1 MGPRPGV
8 EPGVAEPQSTVLT
21 TRPPQPR
28 CKTATCARYFKQA
41 QSIIT
46 CTRARSRRRGI
57 EGAARQRRYMHTR
70 SLSILL
76 VLLLTI
82 STLPISANGDTVI
95 RSEDVEL
102 LPEGTFDNASE
113 WSLST
118 NKAYSDEAAE
128 YSTSMVSDGHLSF
141 THSRPANHNEITAW
155 ALTSPS
161 EDNLSIGYP
170 DCFKPTSDPVC
181 DNDSDGDSDGG
192 FAWTKGPIIELSNFD
207 ITAGSPNP
215 IVNVSLVV
223 AFRIP
228 DSLQQDSVQF
238 IVESEG
244 TQHLVKTYAHT
255 MGEVNHMNYNAQVYS
270 LDSIKSWTWT
280 ELSSLKIMLD
290 YASVG
295 EFDDS
300 ELQVDAAGIIVKH
313 MQPWGTFELAQ
324 ASHSVT
330 FDEFPVIPLDLTT
343 GTQQDLAL
351 SPCGLERSGESPGM
365 WTSTALA
372 LPHDQSWG
380 RFHPNVDG
388 NASWEISSTNDS
400 TGATWSQPSAIL
412 AQHLIESTS
421 TYIRFH
427 ATLLD
432 GCIHGA
438 MVDINDPTLHVS
450 GSVIGD
456 IHSMVTDFAKLRI
469 AMNGEE
475 IASTDISEGSFSLS
489 ASVGHL
495 LTPGGGD
502 IEIGL
507 SARFHWSSDGSS
519 EDIVIQT
526 DDMNIDGGFLI
537 EWDRDPICD
546 GQSDQIFDEDGG
558 GRLLDFLYTC
568 SDDITPNADLVITV
582 SSADTSILEANYVN
596 GQVRLQPMAD
606 AHGQTTASITVMDER
621 QNLWTDEI
629 SVIITPVDDSPEM
642 DPLAVEFTME
652 LNEPLSI
659 AFAYWDS
666 DTPSNLLDI
675 QISPSWAVFS
685 AGNIELNPSQTGSH
699 IVTITVSDGNTEINQ
714 SISIIVTQRA
724 DVWVQSIDIIDRNTG
739 TESVTEGNDIAIDVF
754 VRNSGN
760 SIAQPVTV
768 RCSVNGQTI
777 GTPQIGMIAPGGLES
792 TTCDEWNRLDIQ
804 SGNVT
809 LEIEID
815 WTDDLDETN
824 ELNNLWST
832 VILVQDRDET
842 PSDSSGG
849 QENSSTLGEY
859 NSFMWVGVIVLGLLA
874 LLVFMYGPNQ
884 IRKIE

>member
-1 MGPRPGV
+1 
-8 EPGVAEPQSTVLT
+8 
-21 TRPPQPR
+21 
-28 CKTATCARYFKQA
+28 
-41 QSIIT
+41 
-46 CTRARSRRRGI
+46 
-57 EGAARQRRYMHTR
+57 MHTR

-76 VLLLTI
+76 VFILTF
-82 STLPISANGDTVI
+82 STIPLSVNGDTVI
-95 RSEDVEL
+95 RSESVEL
-102 LPEGTFDNASE
+102 LPAGTFDNASE
-113 WSLST
+113 WTLST
-118 NKAYSDEAAE
+118 NKAYSDDAAE
-128 YSTSMVSDGHLSF
+128 FSSSMVADGRLSF
-141 THSRPANHNEITAW
+141 THSRSVNHNEITAW
-155 ALTSPS
+155 AMTSPS

-170 DCFKPTSDPVC
+170 DCFKPASDPVC
-181 DNDSDGDSDGG
+181 DNDFDGQSDGG

-207 ITAGSPNP
+207 MTEGSPNP

-238 IVESEG
+238 IVESGG

-255 MGEVNHMNYNAQVYS
+255 MGEVNHMNYNAQVFS
-270 LDSIKSWTWT
+270 LDSIKSWTWA
-280 ELSSLKIMLD
+280 ELTSLTIMLD
-290 YASVG
+290 YASEG

-300 ELQVDAAGIIVKH
+300 ELQVDAAGLIVKH
-313 MQPWGTFELAQ
+313 MQPWGTFELAK
-324 ASHSVT
+324 ASHSVN
-330 FDEFPVIPLDLTT
+330 FDEFPVISLDLTT
-343 GTQQDLAL
+343 GIQEGLTL
-351 SPCGLERSGESPGM
+351 SPCGLEQSGTSPGV
-365 WTSTALA
+365 WTSTSLA
-372 LPHDQSWG
+372 LPHEQSWG
-380 RFHPNVDG
+380 RFHPNVEG
-388 NASWEISSTNDS
+388 NASWEVSSTND
-400 TGATWSQPSAIL
+400 TNGDTWSTPAAIIPQGLIPSTA
-412 AQHLIESTS
+412 

-432 GCIHGA
+432 GCIHEA

-450 GSVIGD
+450 GSVIGEV
-456 IHSMVTDFAKLRI
+456 HSMVPEFAKLRI

-475 IASTDISEGSFSLS
+475 VTSVNISEGPYSVSV
-489 ASVGHL
+489 SVGHL

-537 EWDRDPICD
+537 EWDRDPTCD
-546 GQSDQIFDEDGG
+546 GQIDQVFDEDGG

-568 SDDITPNADLVITV
+568 SDDITPNADLVIMV
-582 SSADTSILEANYVN
+582 SSADPSILEANYVN

-621 QNLWTDEI
+621 QNLWVDEI

-642 DPLAVEFTME
+642 DTLPLEFTME
-652 LNEPLSI
+652 LNEPLTI
-659 AFAYWDS
+659 PFAYWDR

-675 QISPSWAVFS
+675 QITPSWAVFS
-685 AGNIELNPSQTGSH
+685 AGSIELNPPQIGIQ
-699 IVTITVSDGNTEINQ
+699 IVTITVTDGSTEINQ
-714 SISIIVTQRA
+714 TVSVIVTQRA

-739 TESVTEGNDIAIDVF
+739 TSSITEGNDIGIEVF

-815 WTDDLDETN
+815 WTDDIDETN

-832 VILVQDRDET
+832 IVLVQDSDDG
-842 PSDSSGG
+842 PIDSSGE
-849 QENSSTLGEY
+849 QESSSTLGEY
-859 NSFMWVGVIVLGLLA
+859 KSFLWVGVITLGLLGI
-874 LLVFMYGPNQ
+874 LVFMYGPNQ